1 MIEVK
6 KTITLALVAEVPYPE
21 FDEGKFVEMLRNVE
35 PELLCT
41 GEDGR
46 VKTASWSH
54 GSYLGSL
61 GTKDPSK
68 GFCSTVFLPQSSY
81 ISPRTGIVA
90 VGEYR
95 GTRGTWYL
103 FRTMPQ
109 ATSIWTSSPLPPYI
123 REGVTAEDLRQA
135 EKERSRK

>member
-6 KTITLALVAEVPYPE
+6 KTVTLAVVVEVPHPS
-21 FDEGKFVEMLRNVE
+21 FDEEKFVEMLRNVE
-35 PELLCT
+35 PELLYT

-54 GSYLGSL
+54 GSYLGSS
-61 GTKDPSK
+61 GSKDPGK
-68 GFCSTVFLPQSSY
+68 GFCSTVFLPQTSY
-81 ISPRTGIVA
+81 ISPRTGLVA

-103 FRTMPQ
+103 FRT
-109 ATSIWTSSPLPPYI
+109 TNSPLPPYV
-123 REGVTAEDLRQA
+123 RDGVSSEDLSQV
-135 EKERSRK
+135 EKERLRK

>member
-6 KTITLALVAEVPYPE
+6 KTVTLALVAEVPYPE
-21 FDEGKFVEMLRNVE
+21 FNEGKFIEMLRNVE

-54 GSYLGSL
+54 GSYLGSSV
-61 GTKDPSK
+61 TKDPGK
-68 GFCSTVFLPQSSY
+68 GFCSTVFLPQTSY
-81 ISPRTGIVA
+81 ISPRTGLVA
-90 VGEYR
+90 LGEYR
-95 GTRGTWYL
+95 GTRGAWYL
-103 FRTMPQ
+103 FRT
-109 ATSIWTSSPLPPYI
+109 SSSPLPPYV
-123 REGVTAEDLRQA
+123 REDVTAEDLRQA